1 MRLPMEFHFAALRII
16 MKAIIMKAIIMKGIV
31 MKDIIMKMGNL
42 ENADCGKKVAYLI
55 PRFLTA
61 EASTSSR

>member
-1 MRLPMEFHFAALRII
+1 MRLPQEFHFAATR
-16 MKAIIMKAIIMKGIV
+16 IIMKGI
-31 MKDIIMKMGNL
+31 IMKMRNL
-42 ENADCGKKVAYLI
+42 ENADSGKKLAYLI

>member
-16 MKAIIMKAIIMKGIV
+16 MKAIIMKAIIMKG
-31 MKDIIMKMGNL
+31 IIMKMGNL

>member
-16 MKAIIMKAIIMKGIV
+16 MKAIIMKAIV

-42 ENADCGKKVAYLI
+42 ENADCGKKIAYLI

>member
-16 MKAIIMKAIIMKGIV
+16 IKGIIMKGIIMKGIV
-31 MKDIIMKMGNL
+31 MKMGNL

>member
-16 MKAIIMKAIIMKGIV
+16 MKAIIMKAIV

>member
-1 MRLPMEFHFAALRII
+1 MRLPLEFHFAALRII
-16 MKAIIMKAIIMKGIV
+16 MKAIIMKGIV
-31 MKDIIMKMGNL
+31 MKGIIMKMGNL

>member
-16 MKAIIMKAIIMKGIV
+16 MKAIIMKGIV
-31 MKDIIMKMGNL
+31 MKGIIMKMGNL
-42 ENADCGKKVAYLI
+42 ENADCGKKIAYLI

>member
-1 MRLPMEFHFAALRII
+1 MRLPMEFHFAALR
-16 MKAIIMKAIIMKGIV
+16 IIMKAIIMKGIV

>member
-1 MRLPMEFHFAALRII
+1 MRLPTEFHFAALRII
-16 MKAIIMKAIIMKGIV
+16 MKAIIMKGIV
-31 MKDIIMKMGNL
+31 MKGIIMKMGNF

>member
-1 MRLPMEFHFAALRII
+1 MRLPMEFHFAALR
-16 MKAIIMKAIIMKGIV
+16 IIMKAIIMKGIV

-42 ENADCGKKVAYLI
+42 ENADCGKKIAYLI

>member
-1 MRLPMEFHFAALRII
+1 MRLPLEFHFAALR
-16 MKAIIMKAIIMKGIV
+16 IIMKAIIMKGIV

-42 ENADCGKKVAYLI
+42 ENADCGKKIAYLI

>member
-16 MKAIIMKAIIMKGIV
+16 MKAIIMKAIIMK
-31 MKDIIMKMGNL
+31 DIIMKMGNL
-42 ENADCGKKVAYLI
+42 ENADCGKKIAYLI

>member
-1 MRLPMEFHFAALRII
+1 MRLPMEFHFAALR
-16 MKAIIMKAIIMKGIV
+16 IIMKGIV

-42 ENADCGKKVAYLI
+42 ENADCGKKIAYLI

>member
-16 MKAIIMKAIIMKGIV
+16 MKAIIMKAIF